1 MMSVLL
7 TSEQDS
13 EEIGSATSPGRAVH
27 ESVTPFYRF
36 VVYVSR
42 PVTRWVYRMRVRGVE
57 HVPTTGGCVLAANHL
72 SNLDPWPLGIALW
85 PRQLHF
91 MAKEELYLP
100 VMGTLLRWAGAFP
113 VRRGEGDVEAF
124 RTAVRLCQSGR
135 IIAMFPEGTRRQ
147 KGLFKKRQPK
157 VHPGTVRIALAAGVP
172 LIPAAVAG
180 TDRLSRLG
188 PVRVVFGPPVPVEDL
203 RALRSRDAAKEASDR
218 LWAEITRLEAE
229 LAAEAG
235 QSKQAG

>member
-1 MMSVLL
+1 
-7 TSEQDS
+7 
-13 EEIGSATSPGRAVH
+13 
-27 ESVTPFYRF
+27 
-36 VVYVSR
+36 VV
-42 PVTRWVYRMRVRGVE
+42 
-57 HVPTTGGCVLAANHL
+57 AANHL

-91 MAKEELYLP
+91 MAKEELYVP

-135 IIAMFPEGTRRQ
+135 IIAMFPEGTRRE
-147 KGLFKKRQPK
+147 KGLFKRRKPK
-157 VHPGTVRIALAAGVP
+157 VHPGTVRIALAASVP
-172 LIPAAVAG
+172 LIPAAVIG

-188 PVRVVFGPPVPVEDL
+188 PLRVAFGPPIPVDDL
-203 RALRSRDAAKEASDR
+203 QGLRSRDAAKEAIDR

-229 LAAEAG
+229 LRVDDGRPEPTG
-235 QSKQAG
+235 